1 MRTHKTSNAGSVM
14 LIVVFTLLVM
24 VPVMMVFGQWI
35 AVHRKGTTQARIHV
49 KEFYAGNTAT
59 DVGRERFRTTPPVW
73 NAATPSATF
82 TVRVD
87 SGTVVTTQ
95 VRHVGSQ

>member
-35 AVHRKGTTQARIHV
+35 AVHRKGTTQGRVHI
-49 KEFYAGNTAT
+49 KEYYAANTAV
-59 DVGRERFRTTPPVW
+59 DVRRVRFQTVPPVW
-73 NAATPSATF
+73 NLSTAVASF

-87 SGTVVTTQ
+87 SGTVVTTE